1 MADAATDTGVPTGL
15 KADLSLFDSIT
26 IVAGSMIGSAIFIV
40 SADIARH
47 VGSPAALLAVWIA
60 AGLMTVAGALAYGEL
75 AAMMPQAGG
84 QYVYLR
90 EAYGRMPAFLFGWTL
105 LLVIQTGTIAA
116 VAVAFARFGAVLWP
130 ALGGPMW
137 FGWQGVGLDAERAG
151 AIAVIALLTFVNLR
165 GLDMGRAVQNFFT
178 SAKVLALGII
188 ILLGCIVAPNHRAVE
203 INFVNGFF
211 GSGQW
216 SLGFFAA
223 FGAAMVGSLFAA
235 DAWATVTFTAAE
247 IRNPKRDLPRALAL
261 GTGVVIL
268 LYVLTNIAYLCQL
281 PVLATSKFGPGFGA
295 NALKHQVFALGI
307 GGAPHDRV
315 AAAAM
320 QVVWGSIGGL
330 ITAALVMI
338 STFGC
343 ANGLILTGA
352 RVLYAMAHD
361 GVFFAAAGR
370 LNRARV
376 PAVALV
382 MQSVWAAVLT
392 LSGTYS
398 ELLDYVIFAQL
409 IFYVIT
415 VGAVFVMRVRRP
427 HGPRPYRAWGY
438 PWLPAAYIVAAVALM
453 ADLLVVKPRYTW
465 GGLLIVLSGV
475 PVYMFLHRRAIRA
488 AAESARSAAAGD

>member
-1 MADAATDTGVPTGL
+1 M
-15 KADLSLFDSIT
+15 T
-26 IVAGSMIGSAIFIV
+26 I
-40 SADIARH
+40 
-47 VGSPAALLAVWIA
+47 
-60 AGLMTVAGALAYGEL
+60 AGALAYGEL

-90 EAYGRMPAFLFGWTL
+90 EAYGGMPAFLFGWTL

-116 VAVAFARFGAVLWP
+116 VAIAFARFGAVLWP

-137 FGWQGVGLDAERAG
+137 FGWQGIGLDAERTE
-151 AIAVIALLTFVNLR
+151 AIGVIVILTLVNLR
-165 GLDMGRAVQNFFT
+165 GLDLGRAVQNFFT
-178 SAKVLALGII
+178 SAKLLSLGMI

-203 INFVNGFF
+203 INFFNGFF
-211 GSGQW
+211 APGRW
-216 SLGFFAA
+216 SMGFVAA

-261 GTGVVIL
+261 GTGIVIL

-281 PVLATSKFGPGFGA
+281 PVLATPGSAPGA
-295 NALKHQVFALGI
+295 AALRHQIFALGI
-307 GGAPHDRV
+307 AGAPHDRV
-315 AAAAM
+315 ATAAM
-320 QVVWGSIGGL
+320 QMVWGGAGAV
-330 ITAALVMI
+330 ITAVLVML
-338 STFGC
+338 SGFGC

-376 PAVALV
+376 PAAALV
-382 MQSVWAAVLT
+382 MQSIWAAVLT

-427 HGPRPYRAWGY
+427 DAPRPYRAWGY
-438 PWLPAAYIVAAVALM
+438 PWLPVAYIVAAVALM

-475 PVYMFLHRRAIRA
+475 PVYMYLRRRAIRA
-488 AAESARSAAAGD
+488 EASAHSAAAGD